1 MRRSDK
7 IIFFLLILIGLGL
20 LNYPFISQWV
30 NRRSQSSIIYGYQEQ
45 TGQLTDDGISE
56 MLEAAR
62 EYNRKLAAQQLQLE
76 DGFSA
81 EQSRD
86 KEYESLLNPG
96 RNGVIGW
103 IEIPVIDV
111 MIPIYHGTGVTA
123 LENGAGH
130 LYQSSLPVGGT
141 DTHAVLSAHTGLAS
155 KALFT
160 DLDKLKKED
169 RFFLY
174 ILDETL
180 AYEVTDITVVLPEET
195 DSLKIVPGE
204 DLVTLVTCTPYGI
217 NSHRLLV
224 TGKRIPWESE
234 EELAEEVTEERGLWK
249 WSQRLF
255 ILSVIVLAV
264 TGILLIKPKRKGGD
278 RNHEQER

>member
-1 MRRSDK
+1 MRRRDK

-30 NRRSQSSIIYGYQEQ
+30 NRRSQSSVIYGYQEQ

-86 KEYESLLNPG
+86 KEYESLLNPVG
-96 RNGVIGW
+96 NGVMGW

-111 MIPIYHGTGVTA
+111 MIPIYHGTGVAA

-160 DLDKLKKED
+160 DLDKLEKKD

-195 DSLKIVPGE
+195 DSLRIVPGE

-224 TGKRIPWESE
+224 TGKRIPWEPE
-234 EELAEEVTEERGLWK
+234 EEQAGEMTEERGLWK

>member
-1 MRRSDK
+1 MRRRDK

-30 NRRSQSSIIYGYQEQ
+30 NRRSQSSVIYGYQEQ

-96 RNGVIGW
+96 GNGVMGW

-111 MIPIYHGTGVTA
+111 MIPIYHGTGVAA
-123 LENGAGH
+123 LESGAGH

-160 DLDKLKKED
+160 DLDKLEKKD

-195 DSLKIVPGE
+195 DSLRIVPGE
-204 DLVTLVTCTPYGI
+204 DFVTLVTCTPYGI

-224 TGKRIPWESE
+224 TGKRIPWEPE
-234 EELAEEVTEERGLWK
+234 KKQAEEVTEERGLWK

>member
-1 MRRSDK
+1 MRRRDK

-30 NRRSQSSIIYGYQEQ
+30 NRRSQSSVIYGYQEQ
-45 TGQLTDDGISE
+45 TEQLTDDGISE

-96 RNGVIGW
+96 GNGVMGW

-111 MIPIYHGTGVTA
+111 MIPVYHGTGVKA
-123 LENGAGH
+123 LESGAGH

-160 DLDKLKKED
+160 DLDKLEKKD

-195 DSLKIVPGE
+195 DSLMIVPGE

-224 TGKRIPWESE
+224 TGKRIPWEPE
-234 EELAEEVTEERGLWK
+234 EEQAEEVTEERGLWK